1 MQAWA
6 RRPQRVESKAL
17 AVALLVLLPTATQAQ
32 TFERALASAYATNP
46 QLLSARQRLREVDEN
61 VPQAL
66 SGWRPRVSITGQ
78 YGGAVFQDSLDK
90 AHNPERR
97 VPQDTRLQLDQPL
110 WTSGRQPARIARAE
124 AEVRQERANLR
135 TTEADVL
142 LQAGLAYLDV
152 VRDQRIVVLNRN
164 NVDVLQ
170 RSLRATR
177 QQWQAG
183 AVTLADVAQTE
194 VRLAQAIGTL
204 ASVRAQATAS
214 EATFLQQ
221 IGMPPGTLTLPEL
234 RLPLPNSR
242 SKALDAAAQ
251 DNDAVLA
258 ARQAVDAAQRSV
270 ELAKA
275 ELRPQISAQGVLR
288 RARETEVQQLQQRD
302 NIAQGLLTV
311 QVPIYQGGEE
321 YSRIRQTREAELR
334 AETLV
339 EDARRRAQ
347 RAAAVAWDLAEAAQ
361 TRLEA
366 QRTAIRANA
375 VALDGISREHLVG
388 ARTTLDVL
396 NQQLETLNAEVGE
409 VMARHDS
416 VGARLQLL
424 AALGRLTAEDLRLD
438 VQTFDPQAHYAAV
451 RNKWFGQRPPDPK
464 PP

>member
-1 MQAWA
+1 M
-6 RRPQRVESKAL
+6 
-17 AVALLVLLPTATQAQ
+17 LVLPAAARAQ
-32 TFERALASAYATNP
+32 TFERALAGAYATNP

-78 YGGAVFQDSLDK
+78 YGGALFQDSLDK
-90 AHNPERR
+90 MHNPQRR
-97 VPQDTRLQLDQPL
+97 APQDTRLQVDQPL

-142 LQAGLAYLDV
+142 LQAGLSYLDV
-152 VRDQRIVVLNRN
+152 VRDQRIVALNRN

-221 IGMPPGTLTLPEL
+221 IGTAPGILTLPEP
-234 RLPLPNSR
+234 RLPLPDSR
-242 SKALDAAAQ
+242 AKALDLAAEN
-251 DNDAVLA
+251 NDAVQA

-275 ELRPQISAQGVLR
+275 ELRPQITAQGVLR

-302 NIAQGLLTV
+302 NIAQGLVTV

-321 YSRIRQTREAELR
+321 YSRIRQSREAELR
-334 AETLV
+334 AVTLV

-361 TRLEA
+361 IRLDT

-375 VALDGISREHLVG
+375 VALDGISREHAVG

-396 NQQLETLNAEVGE
+396 NQQLESLNAEVGE
-409 VMARHDS
+409 VSARHDS
-416 VGARLQLL
+416 VSARLQLG
-424 AALGRLTAEDLRLD
+424 AALGHLTAEDLRLD
-438 VQTFDPQAHYAAV
+438 VESFNPQAHYAAV
-451 RNKWFGQRPPDPK
+451 RNKWFGQKAPDARGSDPRPGGARLP
-464 PP
+464 